1 MGEDLTQILQASA
14 QKQFYEDCT
23 LAEELL
29 LRDPKG
35 GVTKRARGS
44 SPHPHL
50 SIPKVSNG
58 PKELSVWCADPS
70 YSFFST
76 TGWLHPVRP
85 TRPSHITR
93 YFGYQSF
100 LSWSPYRRDLWGPAR
115 PQHVQVTADS
125 REGGRERGEKFI
137 STRSP
142 KPVVQRPRDVLTST
156 HLRTTSTY
164 RCVVSFVTFFSSL
177 SLSLLRA
184 ICNNSIYHETRFET
198 SPLTLERR
206 SGSLKMSF
214 LKFISVRSMQP
225 VVSRPRQ
232 RLNHGLHRYFHVTFV
247 WYSQSNL

>member
-23 LAEELL
+23 LAEEL
-29 LRDPKG
+29 RSQRWCNEK
-35 GVTKRARGS
+35 S
-44 SPHPHL
+44 SGFVSSSTFKHPQSL
-50 SIPKVSNG
+50 ERPQRVIR
-58 PKELSVWCADPS
+58 L
-70 YSFFST
+70 
-76 TGWLHPVRP
+76 VRWP
-85 TRPSHITR
+85 IVLFLFDDRLTSSRPATTRPSHITR

-100 LSWSPYRRDLWGPAR
+100 LSWSPYRQDLWGPAR

-177 SLSLLRA
+177 SLSLFFARYATTRYTTKPALKRA
-184 ICNNSIYHETRFET
+184 R
-198 SPLTLERR
+198 
-206 SGSLKMSF
+206 
-214 LKFISVRSMQP
+214 
-225 VVSRPRQ
+225 
-232 RLNHGLHRYFHVTFV
+232 
-247 WYSQSNL
+247 